1 MANQNPPK
9 KNQQFIYGFWVQSA
23 SDNTS
28 FVSPTFAAGDCKL
41 IKDGGAAANTTNLP
55 TLISNDYHEIT
66 LTATEMNAD
75 RIALLIK
82 DQSDPVIWVA
92 HGLFIPTTA

>member
-23 SDNTS
+23 ADNTS
-28 FVSPTFAAGDCKL
+28 FISPTFVAGDCIL
-41 IKDGGAAANTTNLP
+41 IKDGGVAANTTNLP
-55 TLISNDYHEIT
+55 TLISNDYFEIT
-66 LTATEMNAD
+66 LTATETNCD
-75 RIALLIK
+75 RWALLIK
-82 DQSDPVIWVA
+82 DQTNPPVWVA